1 MSTFA
6 FGFGF
11 AAGVVSGVGGGKLP
25 TPLNV
30 TLAGVANIGGGEG
43 TPWQPVPVHNGAV
56 TGGCAISS
64 TLASYRSNASS

>member
-56 TGGCAISS
+56 TGCAPS
-64 TLASYRSNASS
+64 TLASYRSNASL